1 MAVLMQ
7 GELDRLK
14 KRLLSLTAEVENR
27 VQQAV
32 AALLN
37 RDLELARK
45 VRDGDA
51 QIDNMEIALEEECL
65 KALALHQPVAN
76 DLRFVVSVLKI
87 NNDLERVADFAV
99 NIAERAID
107 FGKATPVE
115 CPYDIAH
122 MAELVEKMIRMA
134 LDSLMQQDAELAL
147 KTIKFDDKVD
157 AMHSQNFT
165 VVKDAIRKNVD
176 AIDGLVPYL
185 SISRY
190 LERMGDLATNIAED
204 VIYQVS
210 GEIIRHGGI
219 QEVPS

>member
-7 GELDRLK
+7 NELDRLK
-14 KRLLSLTAEVENR
+14 KRLLNLTAEVEGR
-27 VQQAV
+27 VQQSV
-32 AALLN
+32 SALLN
-37 RDLELARK
+37 RDLALARK
-45 VRDGDA
+45 VMNGDA

-107 FGKATPVE
+107 FGDTYAVD

-122 MAELVEKMIRMA
+122 MAELVEKMLRMA
-134 LDSLMQQDAELAL
+134 LDALMQQDAELAL
-147 KTIKFDDKVD
+147 KTIEFDDKVD
-157 AMHSQNFT
+157 AMHSQNFGA
-165 VVKDAIRKNVD
+165 VKDAIRNNSD
-176 AIDGLVPYL
+176 AIDRLVPYL

-190 LERMGDLATNIAED
+190 FERMGDLATNIAED
-204 VIYQVS
+204 VIYQVN
-210 GEIIRHGGI
+210 GEIVRHGGI
-219 QEVPS
+219 QEVS